1 VSERVSVLIGA
12 YNEEWR
18 LPPVLREVQRYC
30 GEDHPVDVDEVII
43 VSDGS
48 RDRTVERAQYF
59 IGRIPGLRFEI
70 FVQNRGKWA
79 ALHRGMELAV
89 NDWVLLLDAD
99 GSASISE
106 LGRLD
111 TLPDC
116 PVWGRRV
123 DVGGKGPLRKMLSV
137 GYRLFAGLCYRV
149 VVGKRAWVSDMQAPW
164 KLFRK
169 SWVTR
174 ELVVERFAG
183 DIERSEERRVG
194 KEL

>member
-1 VSERVSVLIGA
+1 MSERVSVLIGA

-18 LPPVLREVQRYC
+18 LPSTLREIERYC

-48 RDRTVERAQYF
+48 RDRTIERAQYF

-111 TLPDC
+111 ALPDC
-116 PVWGRRV
+116 PIWGRRV
-123 DVGGKGPLRKMLSV
+123 DVVGKGPLRKMLSV
-137 GYRLFAGLCYRV
+137 GYRLFAGLCYRMA
-149 VVGKRAWVSDMQAPW
+149 VGKRAWMSDVQCPC
-164 KLFRK
+164 
-169 SWVTR
+169 
-174 ELVVERFAG
+174 
-183 DIERSEERRVG
+183 
-194 KEL
+194 